1 MATPEMRAVYA
12 ETLIELAEKNPDIV
26 ILEADL
32 MKATGT
38 GVFKE
43 KFPERAINVGVA
55 ESNMLSVAGGL
66 SAEGKIPFA
75 ATFGCFAARRALDQ
89 FFISC
94 AYARLN
100 VKLVGTDPG
109 VSAAFNGGTHMPFED
124 LAIMR
129 AVPQIDIVEPS
140 DPVSLKAL
148 VKKLAERKNSAYLRL
163 YRKALDPI
171 YDASEQFE
179 VGKAKVLKTGKD
191 VCIVALGGLMVRES
205 LRAHAL
211 LAEQGIDAAV
221 IDALSLKPFDRETIV
236 TAMSGKKLVVT
247 VENHQINGA
256 LGSAV
261 AEIIA
266 EEGGPQLVRI
276 GINDEFGEVGTEA
289 YFLERFKLRG
299 EDIAQR
305 IREVYKK

>member
-1 MATPEMRAVYA
+1 MGAPEMRTVYA

-43 KFPERAINVGVA
+43 KFPDRAINVGVA

-94 AYARLN
+94 AYAKLN

-163 YRKALDPI
+163 HRKALDPI
-171 YDASEQFE
+171 YDVSEQFE
-179 VGKAKVLKTGKD
+179 IGKAKLIKSGKD
-191 VCIVALGGLMVRES
+191 ICIIALGGLMVRES
-205 LRAHAL
+205 LRAYAM

-221 IDALSLKPFDRETIV
+221 VDALTLKPFDCETIL
-236 TAMSGKKLVVT
+236 AAINGKKLVVT

-266 EEGGPQLVRI
+266 EQGGPHLVRI

-289 YFLERFKLRG
+289 YLLERFKLRG
-299 EDIAQR
+299 EDIVQR
-305 IREVYKK
+305 IQEVLTR